1 MDGKEAMRSRYK
13 SLFENNPELYCE
25 IKNRITLGNKVIDQE
40 YVRTANGYIDAVA
53 IYEVKDGLIQQVTF
67 VRKD

>member
-1 MDGKEAMRSRYK
+1 M
-13 SLFENNPELYCE
+13 
-25 IKNRITLGNKVIDQE
+25 GNKVIDQE

-53 IYEVKDGLIQQVTF
+53 IYEVKDGLIQKVTF